1 MVGLV
6 LHGRDERALGKL
18 FNLLFPRL
26 VRFSVQITRNV
37 EVSEDIVSEVFLLF
51 WQNASKIDSSVH
63 GVNYLYRLVKNKSI
77 NALRDAKM
85 PHITLDELGQ
95 DLVVQ
100 SSLNAL
106 ESSELEAMLQHEIA
120 MLPERCRS
128 IFLMVKEDGL
138 KYKEVAML
146 LDVSPKTVEA
156 QMSIAL
162 KRLRHVV
169 EKF

>member
-1 MVGLV
+1 LVGLV